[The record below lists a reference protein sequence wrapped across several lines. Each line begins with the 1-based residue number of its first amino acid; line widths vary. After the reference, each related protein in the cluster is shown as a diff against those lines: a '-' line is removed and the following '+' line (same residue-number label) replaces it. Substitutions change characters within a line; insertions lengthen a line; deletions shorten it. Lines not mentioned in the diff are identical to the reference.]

1 MLKKIL
7 RRTALVLLSLV
18 LLLALLFALFHAVE
32 NIRGKRAWEQYRRE
46 CAARDE
52 DITDWQSL
60 APPPV
65 PDADNIAK
73 APVFQDLLASPPRK
87 KIQLPYLPRDTNTN
101 TNTISG
107 FVWQTGQ
114 YTGLDRWR
122 AAFTNDDLLAALSVY
137 DDDLRE
143 VEDALKRPS
152 FRYEKWDEMN
162 SVISSVKFVT
172 CVPHIYALRAK
183 ARHEAGQYED
193 MLVDIQTGFCLANLC
208 RTDPIVGSAFDRAM
222 SFQMMCDPLW
232 RGISGYVWNAHQLET
247 LQGMLE
253 PINMIEHIIL
263 AKRFE
268 CKQFTQMLTSLP
280 KITCLK
286 RMMPIVFPII
296 KPFERPRDLISY
308 NYDYADMIE
317 PAVNMWGYLIPKGW
331 FYQNAVH
338 YARFLD
344 QNNSAIHTDERWISI
359 SQLKHTEGIFGKSR
373 HNPYTTLPIVWEEY
387 FFRTL
392 NYFLS
397 AQATVHQAVLA
408 CAIERYRLE
417 HGRIPERLDA
427 LVPQF
432 LAQIPCD
439 PCDGQPMR
447 YKPVGNGDYILYSI
461 GWNETDD
468 NGEPAW
474 EEMRYGKRPDPDNGD
489 WIWRSAG
496 DDLSQ
501 KSEVRS
507 QRSEVR
513 SQKSEVRSQKSEV
526 APFGKGM
533 AGIPAGGLQSSAPS
547 RSSPPCVSASLR
559 LWEKKI
565 LRDLCAFV

>member
-7 RRTALVLLSLV
+7 RRTALALLSLV
-18 LLLALLFALFHAVE
+18 LLILLLFALFHVVE

-46 CAARDE
+46 CAARGE

-60 APPPV
+60 VPPPV

-73 APVFQDLLASPPRK
+73 APVFQDLLDFPRRK
-87 KIQLPYLPRDTNTN
+87 EICLPYPPLDTNTN
-101 TNTISG
+101 IFGSI
-107 FVWQTGQ
+107 WQTGQ
-114 YTGLDRWR
+114 YVGLDPWR
-122 AAFTNDDLLAALSVY
+122 TAFTNDDLLAALSVY
-137 DDDLRE
+137 DDDLRKI
-143 VEDALKRPS
+143 EDALKRPF
-152 FRYEKWDEMN
+152 FRYEEWDEMN
-162 SVISSVKFVT
+162 SVTSSVRFVA
-172 CVPHIYALRAK
+172 CVPHIHALRAK
-183 ARHEAGQYED
+183 ARYEAGQYED
-193 MLVDIQTGFCLANLC
+193 VLADIQTGFCLANLC
-208 RTDPIVGSAFDRAM
+208 RKDPIVGSAIDRAM
-222 SFQMMCDPLW
+222 SFQMMCVPLW
-232 RGISGYVWNAHQLET
+232 RGINGHVWNAHQLET

-253 PINMIEHIIL
+253 PINMIEHIVL
-263 AKRFE
+263 ARRFE

-280 KITCLK
+280 KVTCLK
-286 RMMPIVFPII
+286 RMMPIVIKII
-296 KPFERPRDLISY
+296 KPFERPQDLISY
-308 NYDYADMIE
+308 NDDYADTIE
-317 PAVNMWGYLIPKGW
+317 PAVSMWGYLIPKGW

-344 QNNSAIHTDERWISI
+344 HNNSAIHTDERWISI

-373 HNPYTTLPIVWEEY
+373 HNPYTTLPIVREEH

-461 GWNETDD
+461 GLNETDD
-468 NGEPAW
+468 GGEHVW
-474 EEMRYGKRPDPDNGD
+474 DKKRSRPDPNHGD
-489 WIWRSAG
+489 WIWRSAENEATAI
-496 DDLSQ
+496 DDHRLS
-501 KSEVRS
+501 STAFDCLR
-507 QRSEVR
+507 R
-513 SQKSEVRSQKSEV
+513 
-526 APFGKGM
+526 
-533 AGIPAGGLQSSAPS
+533 PS
-547 RSSPPCVSASLR
+547 T
-559 LWEKKI
+559 
-565 LRDLCAFV
+565 AFDCPRN